1 MEEIYKH
8 KYDYLNI
15 SLFQWEKLS
24 IEDKSKY
31 KWIHQAGSRGGHFE
45 FPERYWRL
53 KTETEIQEQEE
64 YIKSLP
70 EGTTVDRLYFED
82 CVPAKLKHYF
92 IVNMEGRYNNIK
104 KYYSGDEFL
113 LNRPLWDYIVV
124 SIVKKN
130 I

>member
-8 KYDYLNI
+8 MYDYLNF
-15 SLFQWEKLS
+15 SSSEWNELS

-31 KWIHQAGSRGGHFE
+31 KWIHQAGGRGGHFE

-53 KTETEIQEQEE
+53 KTESDIQEQEE

-70 EGTTVDRLYFED
+70 EGTKVNRSYFED
-82 CVPAKLKHYF
+82 CIPPKLKHYF
-92 IVNMEGRYNNIK
+92 IVNMEGRYDKIK
-104 KYYSGDEFL
+104 KNYSGDKYFQ
-113 LNRPLWDYIVV
+113 NKPSWDYIVV
-124 SIVKKN
+124 SIVK